1 MLPRQFA
8 SQKTLLDY
16 AEQKGLVYMWAYTQR
31 ERVLSPAFIAR
42 EHLLSPD
49 QYELADVRTSRG
61 VLRSALLI
69 PKAVLKALCE
79 AEAPFREALGIKRE
93 FKLEDEADS

>member
-1 MLPRQFA
+1 VLPRQFA
-8 SQKTLLDY
+8 SQKALLDY

-49 QYELADVRTSRG
+49 PYELVDYSRATRG
-61 VLRSALLI
+61 SGTTFSPPTGPSVSRRAR
-69 PKAVLKALCE
+69 
-79 AEAPFREALGIKRE
+79 REIASEKSRMNLP
-93 FKLEDEADS
+93 